1 MNKILVFLTIL
12 ALPLIAIAQP
22 GRDSSKPGPEIAAP
36 GVDKEKPGKPDPKS
50 AAGSNAAK
58 KAAGAA
64 AAGVA
69 VKKATSTVDKKTKD
83 IKPGRGNPVEEK

>member
-1 MNKILVFLTIL
+1 MNKIIVFLTVL

-36 GVDKEKPGKPDPKS
+36 GVDREKPGKPDPKS

-58 KAAGAA
+58 KSGRCSSCRHSS
-64 AAGVA
+64 
-69 VKKATSTVDKKTKD
+69 KKGHVY
-83 IKPGRGNPVEEK
+83 RR